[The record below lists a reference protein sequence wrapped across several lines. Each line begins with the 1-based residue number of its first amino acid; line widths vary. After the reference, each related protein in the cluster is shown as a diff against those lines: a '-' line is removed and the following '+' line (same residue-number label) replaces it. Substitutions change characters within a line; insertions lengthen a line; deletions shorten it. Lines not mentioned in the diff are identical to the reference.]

1 MTYGT
6 AKSAFKFQVLGFMAL
21 ILTACSVSDWG
32 AEEKSEHARHND
44 PHMEHSDIVGLEA
57 IDSEEFALEVAAA
70 GPAIIENIL
79 ALTGEIRPND
89 DHVAHIVPRYG
100 GIVKRTDKQVG
111 DGVRSG
117 ETLAVI
123 ESSRSLTPYALK
135 TMIDGVV
142 IEKHVTLGEAVDA
155 NTQAF
160 VVADLSTVWVDLDVY
175 IRDLHR
181 VKAGQ
186 TVLVE
191 AIHGMPR
198 AEGVIS
204 YVAPVV
210 DPKTRTA
217 TARVVLENTIGLWHP
232 GMFTVAKVLIGRSE
246 VKSAVPKSAIYSMG
260 NETVVFVVGSHGYK
274 PRPVTL
280 GLRDDYHAEVTG
292 QIKPGENVVVA
303 GGFTVKSELMRAEL
317 PDGHGH

>member
-1 MTYGT
+1 MNFGT
-6 AKSAFKFQVLGFMAL
+6 AKSAFKYQVLGFMAMTL
-21 ILTACSVSDWG
+21 AACSVSGWG
-32 AEEKSEHARHND
+32 AEEKSEHAYEKDSHID
-44 PHMEHSDIVGLEA
+44 HADMVDLEA
-57 IDSEEFALEVAAA
+57 IDSEEFGLEVAAA
-70 GPAIIENIL
+70 GPAIIENVL
-79 ALTGEIRPND
+79 SLTGEIRPND

-100 GIVKRTDKQVG
+100 GIVKRTYKRVG
-111 DGVRSG
+111 DVVRSG

-135 TMIDGVV
+135 TMIDGIV
-142 IEKHVTLGEAVDA
+142 IEKHVTLGEAVGVD
-155 NTQAF
+155 TQAF
-160 VVADLSTVWVDLDVY
+160 IVADLSTVWVDLDVY
-175 IRDLHR
+175 MRDLHR

-186 TVLVE
+186 KVLVE
-191 AIHGMPR
+191 AIHGTPR

-204 YVAPVV
+204 YVTPVV

-217 TARVVLENTIGLWHP
+217 TARVVLENTIGRWHP

-260 NETVVFVVGSHGYK
+260 DETVVFVVGSHGYR
-274 PRPVTL
+274 PRLVTV
-280 GLRDDYHAEVTG
+280 GLRDDHNAEIKG
-292 QIKPGENVVVA
+292 QIEPGENVVVA